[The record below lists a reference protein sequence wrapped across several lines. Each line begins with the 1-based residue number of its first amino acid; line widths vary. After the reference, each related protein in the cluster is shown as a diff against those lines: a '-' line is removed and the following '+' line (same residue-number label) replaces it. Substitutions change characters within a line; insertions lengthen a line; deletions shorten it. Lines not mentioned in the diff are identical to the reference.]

1 MRDDDWNLVLYD
13 VGFPDRETQVARLSS
28 LITIYKALTSI
39 LAFQKRAMSATE
51 IRQVF
56 HALNSGNLSIKVTTL
71 INRFSTHTGLG
82 HFPLTPK
89 LRFWNQPRL
98 EIQKFYVTQP

>member
-39 LAFQKRAMSATE
+39 LAFSEASHVGDWNKT
-51 IRQVF
+51 
-56 HALNSGNLSIKVTTL
+56 G
-71 INRFSTHTGLG
+71 FSCT
-82 HFPLTPK
+82 
-89 LRFWNQPRL
+89 
-98 EIQKFYVTQP
+98 KFGQFKYKGYDSN